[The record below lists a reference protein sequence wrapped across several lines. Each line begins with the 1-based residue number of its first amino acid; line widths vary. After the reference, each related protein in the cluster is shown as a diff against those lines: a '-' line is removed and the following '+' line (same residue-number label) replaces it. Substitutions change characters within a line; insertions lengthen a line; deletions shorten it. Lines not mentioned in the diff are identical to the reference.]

1 MCSEHYP
8 VQSHEDAD
16 ISTKCSFIDLKGTS
30 RLNFTG
36 GNGVHSNSQ
45 FFFSFRKCL
54 LLIALIDQSGLR
66 ISQSHVV
73 NLFNNRLY
81 LIVFFVGYIPPFSQL
96 IEVSC
101 LYTTL

>member
-16 ISTKCSFIDLKGTS
+16 ISTKCYFIDLKGTS
-30 RLNFTG
+30 RFDFTG

-81 LIVFFVGYIPPFSQL
+81 LIEFFVGYIPTFSQL
-96 IEVSC
+96 IEVS